1 MKEKKDFVVWI
12 KAHKKQLVA
21 TGVSIT
27 TIVLVVIGL
36 KNKSEIF
43 RLWGILQER
52 IERGELYSTK
62 WFDTATDAELDF
74 EREKVRQ
81 LFCSSGKDIQV
92 ASYLQNLLWRFDDE
106 MRKRA
111 WGGEI
116 PHAPAVHRE
125 HGWYLPNDD

>member
-1 MKEKKDFVVWI
+1 MKEKKDFISWI

-21 TGVSIT
+21 AGVSIT

-36 KNKSEIF
+36 NNKSEIF
-43 RLWGILQER
+43 RLWSILIER
-52 IERGELYSTK
+52 IERGELYSAK
-62 WFDTATDAELDF
+62 WFDTATDTELDF

-81 LFCSSGKDIQV
+81 AFCSSGKDIQA

-111 WGGEI
+111 WGNEI
-116 PHAPAVHRE
+116 PRAPAIHRE
-125 HGWYLPNDD
+125 HGWYLPNNN